1 MGENDI
7 STILEKYNQ
16 YLSHIRNFSKTT
28 ITSYTKSLKIFLKF
42 IKDYKDIEQ
51 IDLDTLINISSS
63 GIYSFLIYLNMYR
76 NNQARS
82 RRRKLSAIK
91 CFYNWLFNCNYEN
104 CKNLENPTENII
116 INLEKYKEAKC
127 LTLKEAMKITNIFN
141 LKNDP
146 MYIRDNTIISIF
158 LNCGLRISELASLN
172 ISSINFKNKTI
183 FVFGKGNVERNVPFN
198 KNVENNLL
206 KYLETMPIKEYML
219 DKEYP
224 LFINKNYRRISID
237 SVESICKNAYKLAGL
252 QDRGYTVHSLRHTC
266 ANLLYLYSK
275 ADIVAIQDVLG
286 HTSIEATQL
295 YIHPDK
301 KKIKDSFLSNPIGK
315 IKIKKGKEENNMENY
330 YNEINKKNKKDF
342 DTDTIRESKLTILDG
357 EYDLLL
363 NALNYYIETHK
374 RVYSN
379 INSYDPLEK
388 KLRLNLLQNLYNK
401 LLRNYNESVKR
412 NPVIHIENA
421 KYDLYD
427 RIDRRTYYKTKKYY
441 KNRK

>member
-1 MGENDI
+1 M
-7 STILEKYNQ
+7 
-16 YLSHIRNFSKTT
+16 
-28 ITSYTKSLKIFLKF
+28 
-42 IKDYKDIEQ
+42 
-51 IDLDTLINISSS
+51 
-63 GIYSFLIYLNMYR
+63 
-76 NNQARS
+76 
-82 RRRKLSAIK
+82 
-91 CFYNWLFNCNYEN
+91 
-104 CKNLENPTENII
+104 
-116 INLEKYKEAKC
+116 
-127 LTLKEAMKITNIFN
+127 
-141 LKNDP
+141 
-146 MYIRDNTIISIF
+146 
-158 LNCGLRISELASLN
+158 
-172 ISSINFKNKTI
+172 
-183 FVFGKGNVERNVPFN
+183 
-198 KNVENNLL
+198 
-206 KYLETMPIKEYML
+206 
-219 DKEYP
+219 
-224 LFINKNYRRISID
+224 
-237 SVESICKNAYKLAGL
+237 
-252 QDRGYTVHSLRHTC
+252 
-266 ANLLYLYSK
+266 LYLYSK

-342 DTDTIRESKLTILDG
+342 DTDTIRGSKLTILDG